1 LDDDKLLAILAAQS
15 RLIEELRDRLAPA
28 RATVPVS
35 YVYQQYEIAQQHRAG
50 WRSAKCMLGPVV
62 ALLGS
67 RDVASLQVADW
78 TAYRVSRAGLAPS
91 SLNYTMRCLKAM
103 VRWAKAEG
111 LVASVPQLCEA
122 KKQTAKRHRETAPT
136 QCEVGRLLDEAD
148 RARDRVIVLC
158 ACDAGMRN
166 TEIRKLERAW
176 VDRTRMEIR
185 LPDTIT
191 KGHKS
196 RVVPMTSRLL
206 AAIDAIPRD
215 IRSPLVLVS
224 PRSGGPYSQGH
235 MTIMWRRLAE
245 LAQLEAAPGERRV
258 RLHDGRHGAGTNM
271 AEAGVP
277 IEIIQRILGHAS
289 LDQTADYVQRRSGD
303 LPKARALLEA
313 VIKRDS

>member
-1 LDDDKLLAILAAQS
+1 V
-15 RLIEELRDRLAPA
+15 R
-28 RATVPVS
+28 
-35 YVYQQYEIAQQHRAG
+35 
-50 WRSAKCMLGPVV
+50 RS
-62 ALLGS
+62 
-67 RDVASLQVADW
+67 D
-78 TAYRVSRAGLAPS
+78 LAPS
-91 SLNYTMRCLKAM
+91 SLNYSMRVLKALL
-103 VRWAKAEG
+103 RWGKAEG
-111 LVASVPQLCEA
+111 LVETLPQLLEA
-122 KKQTAKRHRETAPT
+122 KKQKAKRHRETAPT
-136 QCEVGRLLDEAD
+136 QAEVGRLLDEAD

-176 VDRTRMEIR
+176 VDRARMEIR

-303 LPKARALLEA
+303 LPRARALLEA